1 VSRLVDRLSPSE
13 PMSTATRQRIR
24 LDFGNLPLVEAA
36 VRASLE
42 SPVPLK
48 FATINS
54 VKERLAPDFPRLEEP
69 ERIEVPPGVSDAGV
83 SFGPGQIPGAV
94 YAGNAR
100 GLIVTLQSQ
109 VIVARW
115 LKKATEN
122 GYEYPRFQSLS
133 HALWRTL
140 DAMTEVSGQRL
151 PRVVVVNIS
160 YVNFLAV
167 PHTEPVL
174 STYFSEMAHVRAALD
189 AEQVLKV
196 EASWRER
203 GAIDL
208 RFDMVQVTAQVGEE
222 SIEGYRLTT
231 AAGTRLTG
239 SCDPR
244 ACLDKIHDRLQVF
257 FADLIS
263 ERAKNEWQLKEIP
276 LG

>member
-1 VSRLVDRLSPSE
+1 
-13 PMSTATRQRIR
+13 MTTAIRERIR

-36 VRASLE
+36 VRVSLE

-48 FATINS
+48 FATINTI
-54 VKERLAPDFPRLEEP
+54 KEKLAPEFTSLEEP
-69 ERIEVPPGVSDAGV
+69 EQFEVPPGLPNALPP
-83 SFGPGQIPGAV
+83 FQPGQIPGAT
-94 YAGNAR
+94 YAGNPQ
-100 GLIVTLQSQ
+100 GLLVTLQTQ

-115 LKKATEN
+115 LKRATEN

-133 HALWRTL
+133 DALWRTL
-140 DAMTEVSGQRL
+140 DAVTEASGQG
-151 PRVVVVNIS
+151 PPHVVVVNIS

-174 STYFSEMAHVRAALD
+174 SRYFSEMAHVRAALD

-208 RFDMVQVTAQVGEE
+208 RFELAQVTAQVADQ

-231 AAGTRLTG
+231 VAGRRLTDLADPKG
-239 SCDPR
+239 S
-244 ACLDKIHDRLQVF
+244 LDIVHDRLQVF
-257 FADLIS
+257 FSDLIS
-263 ERAKNEWQLKEIP
+263 EQAKDEWQLRKVP
-276 LG
+276 LD